1 MTIGIHPFSAIDYH
15 CNAQPN
21 AIAVAD
27 DNSSYTFATL
37 RKNAWQAV
45 NGFKSLGL
53 NSNDR
58 ISLICKNRYEVLVL
72 LTAALLG
79 GPVVVPINRR
89 LTRPEL
95 SWIIKD
101 AQSQCV
107 VMDIETAEL
116 LADIDV
122 ATKLTLKDQA
132 ITPLN
137 LGLCFSTWL
146 EQQSAARSDVQL
158 AADRD
163 YLQVYTSGTSGFP
176 KGVVLTEGNCVSQLV
191 NVTLSLDV
199 AILPGERMY
208 QALPLFHVGGIFV
221 SLMCLSRGATLLLRS
236 EFSPTATHELIN
248 TENLQHATLV
258 PAMIQACTNL
268 DADTN
273 GNYESLK
280 SIFYGASPIS
290 ESVLRAGHQHFNC
303 DFVQIYGMTET
314 HSVISVLGA
323 KDHQEIFN
331 TIDSPLIGSAGR
343 PILGTTVKLYDG
355 AGNPVG
361 NGEVG
366 EIRVR
371 SDLVMKG
378 YWNNPAATE
387 ESIQDAYLLTGDI
400 GRLDERGYLFVV
412 DRLKDI
418 IVSGGENI
426 ASLEVESVLMQ
437 HPAVA
442 DAAVIGAPHEKWGEI
457 VVAILVVNT
466 EVDASDI
473 SNFARIYL
481 SGFKIP
487 KCIVFIDSI
496 PRNAGGKILK
506 RKLREIYAQPESTT
520 KKTAAKKVST
530 VS

>member
-1 MTIGIHPFSAIDYH
+1 MTVGIHPFSAIDYH
-15 CNAQPN
+15 CNAQSN

-89 LTRPEL
+89 LTRSEL

-146 EQQSAARSDVQL
+146 EQQSAARSDIQL

-221 SLMCLSRGATLLLRS
+221 SLMCLSRGATLILRS
-236 EFSPTATHELIN
+236 DFSPAATQKLIS
-248 TENLQHATLV
+248 TEKLQHAALV

-273 GNYESLK
+273 NSYKSLK

-323 KDHQEIFN
+323 RDHQEIVN
-331 TIDSPLIGSAGR
+331 SVDSPLLGSAGR
-343 PILGTTVKLYDG
+343 PILGTTVKLCNGEGDS
-355 AGNPVG
+355 VG
-361 NGEVG
+361 NGKVG

-371 SDLVMKG
+371 SDLVMKE
-378 YWNNPAATE
+378 YWNNPEATE
-387 ESIQDAYLLTGDI
+387 ESIQDGYLLTGDI
-400 GRLDERGYLFVV
+400 GRVDERGYLFVV

-442 DAAVIGAPHEKWGEI
+442 DAAVIGAPHERWGEI

-487 KCIVFIDSI
+487 KCIVFIDCI

-520 KKTAAKKVST
+520 KAAATRNVST